1 MFMKKE
7 TCSEG
12 AIFERKLEVW
22 RVYTC
27 ECKKSLIQA
36 RVSVDRCHGHDSPL
50 TTPVEQRATPS
61 GAVPTQARIS

>member
-1 MFMKKE
+1 MQRGSNFRKKIGSLA
-7 TCSEG
+7 C
-12 AIFERKLEVW
+12 
-22 RVYTC
+22 VYMC
-27 ECKKSLIQA
+27 EYKKSLIQA